1 MRFLKVLIFLILALA
16 LAWFAALNWVPVTV
30 KLWAPYELVIRLPV
44 LIVAAVLI
52 GWLPSALFHSVNRWR
67 WTRKLTRTERELEAH
82 KVVAEPATPAAPTTA
97 TVNTEI
103 APPQAQ
109 PIITPPAGA

>member
-1 MRFLKVLIFLILALA
+1 MRFLKVLLLILLALA

-52 GWLPSALFHSVNRWR
+52 GWLPGAFLYSVNRWR
-67 WTRKLTRTERELEAH
+67 WTRRLTRTERELEAR
-82 KVVAEPATPAAPTTA
+82 KTPADPLVTVPTTA
-97 TVNTEI
+97 TVPEM

-109 PIITPPAGA
+109 PIVVPPAGA